1 MYMRY
6 RGGGIGHIKLK
17 VDDPIS
23 EEEFPATEDDDTNMV
38 TNPVSDSDLDSDSD
52 SEIGSVDDEDT
63 SSGSDSDSD
72 SDLDLDLDSDLE
84 ETAEDR
90 VRQTQ
95 DLMGYTSL

>member
-1 MYMRY
+1 M
-6 RGGGIGHIKLK
+6 G
-17 VDDPIS
+17 
-23 EEEFPATEDDDTNMV
+23 EEGEAEKW
-38 TNPVSDSDLDSDSD
+38 DSD
-52 SEIGSVDDEDT
+52 
-63 SSGSDSDSD
+63 SDSDSD